1 MIQFKIIKYNLN
13 WQLKN
18 IYTTSFYLV
27 SQKAS
32 FSLFS
37 FAFWDEIFR
46 GKSLLV
52 QQVSKRDTL
61 LSCNLLGVFTS
72 S

>member
-1 MIQFKIIKYNLN
+1 MIQLKIIKYNLN
-13 WQLKN
+13 WQLKKKN
-18 IYTTSFYLV
+18 TTSFYLA
-27 SQKAS
+27 SLKAS

-52 QQVSKRDTL
+52 LVSKRDTL
-61 LSCNLLGVFTS
+61 LSCNRLGVFTS